1 MEIKREIY
9 TGQELDRLLQQGIN
23 KLSDAV
29 KVTMGPKGKLVLI
42 QRQGGQHPII
52 TKDGV
57 TVAQA
62 VNLKD
67 EVENLGAQIIKEAAS
82 RTAEEAGDGTTTAT
96 VLAQF
101 IYNEGLKYKTA
112 GFDMIK
118 FKEGIES
125 AKNNVIASIQESSK
139 KVEGKEDLLKVAT
152 ISANGEEEVAKL
164 IVDAIE
170 AAGPDGHVLVEEAK
184 GFQSSLSVVDGFQME
199 RGFLSPYFVS
209 DKNRMLCE
217 YDKPLILMADR
228 TFNNIREL
236 MKPLEIALETGRP
249 ILVIANDIE
258 GDAMQGLVVNRV
270 KGSLRCCAIKSPG
283 FGGTRHDMLLDLESV
298 VGGKVIDTSFDMT
311 TFTADL
317 FGTCKKVI
325 IHKNKT
331 LILKDDNRHEFT
343 STRMDAIKERLEL
356 PGLEQEEKML
366 LKYRIQQLSGGIAI
380 LRVGAATESELIERY
395 DRVDD
400 ALHATRA
407 ALDEGVL
414 PGGGMALYQSVA
426 EHEETINLSSVQKN
440 YDKSLLIG
448 HDILIQACKE
458 PFKQILNNAGLSHHK
473 IINEINE
480 IPTNNKY
487 VLGYDVRNKKFGDMF
502 ELGVL
507 DPAKVSRC
515 ALENA
520 VSAATMLLTVDC
532 SLIDIVNE
540 QIDN

>member
-9 TGQELDRLLQQGIN
+9 SGQELDNLLQKGIN

-42 QRQGGQHPII
+42 QRPGYHPIV

-62 VNLKD
+62 VNLEN
-67 EVENLGAQIIKEAAS
+67 EVENLGAQIIKESAS

-96 VLAQF
+96 VLAQY
-101 IYNEGLKYKTA
+101 IYNEGLRYKTA
-112 GFDMIK
+112 GFDVEHLKTGINEAKKSIISLIK
-118 FKEGIES
+118 KHSLEVNGT
-125 AKNNVIASIQESSK
+125 
-139 KVEGKEDLLKVAT
+139 EDLLKVAT
-152 ISANGEEEVAKL
+152 ISANGEETIAKL
-164 IVDAIE
+164 IVDAID

-184 GFQSSLSVVDGFQME
+184 GFNSSLTLVDGFQME

-209 DKNRMLCE
+209 DKNKMICE
-217 YDKPLILMADR
+217 FDKPLILMADR
-228 TFNNIREL
+228 SFNNIREIT
-236 MKPLEIALETGRP
+236 KPLEIALESGRP

-270 KGSLRCCAIKSPG
+270 KGSLRCCAIKTPG

-298 VGGKVIDTSFDMT
+298 VGGKVIDSSFDMT

-317 FGTCKKVI
+317 FGTCKKII

-331 LILKDDNRHEFT
+331 LVLKDDNRDEYT
-343 STRMDAIKERLEL
+343 TARIAAIKERMGL
-356 PGLEQEEKML
+356 PSLDPEERML
-366 LKYRIQQLSGGIAI
+366 LKYRLQQLSGGIAI

-407 ALDEGVL
+407 ALEEGVL
-414 PGGGMALYQSVA
+414 PGGGIALSQFASF
-426 EHEETINLSSVQKN
+426 HKRII
-440 YDKSLLIG
+440 DKTKDNSDIERGILAGHDLLIN
-448 HDILIQACKE
+448 ACEE
-458 PFKQILNNAGLSHHK
+458 PFKQILNNGGLSHHVILSDIEK
-473 IINEINE
+473 KSKDTDN
-480 IPTNNKY
+480 
-487 VLGYDVRNKKFGDMF
+487 VGYDARNKKFGDMF
-502 ELGVL
+502 ELGVI

-520 VSAATMLLTVDC
+520 VSAATMLLSVDC
-532 SLIDIVNE
+532 SLIDLE
-540 QIDN
+540 TGQIDN

>member
-9 TGQELDRLLQQGIN
+9 SGQELDNLLQKGIN

-42 QRQGGQHPII
+42 QRSGLHPII

-62 VNLKD
+62 VNLEN
-67 EVENLGAQIIKEAAS
+67 EVENLGAQIIKESAS
-82 RTAEEAGDGTTTAT
+82 RTADEAGDGTTTAT
-96 VLAQF
+96 VLAQY
-101 IYNEGLKYKTA
+101 IYNEGLRYKTA
-112 GFDMIK
+112 GFDIENIK
-118 FKEGIES
+118 AGIED
-125 AKNNVIASIQESSK
+125 AKKSIIHLIKSHALE
-139 KVEGKEDLLKVAT
+139 VNGTEDLLKVAT

-164 IVDAIE
+164 IVNAID

-184 GFQSSLSVVDGFQME
+184 GFNSSLTVVDGFQME

-209 DKNRMLCE
+209 DKNKMICE
-217 YDKPLILMADR
+217 FDKPLILMADR

-236 MKPLEIALETGRP
+236 MKPLEVALETGRP
-249 ILVIANDIE
+249 VLVIANDIE

-270 KGSLRCCAIKSPG
+270 KGSLRCCAIKTPG

-298 VGGKVIDTSFDMT
+298 VGGKVIDSSFDMT

-317 FGTCKKVI
+317 FGTCKKII

-331 LILKDDNRHEFT
+331 LVLKDDNREEHT
-343 STRMDAIKERLEL
+343 IKRINAIKERMNMPNLD
-356 PGLEQEEKML
+356 PEERML
-366 LKYRIQQLSGGIAI
+366 LKYRRQQLSGGIAI

-407 ALDEGVL
+407 ALEEGVL
-414 PGGGMALYQSVA
+414 PGGGIALSQFASL
-426 EHEETINLSSVQKN
+426 HEKNITNLKDKN
-440 YDKSLLIG
+440 NNDKGFYAGHDLLIS
-448 HDILIQACKE
+448 ACKE
-458 PFKQILNNAGLSHHK
+458 PFKQILNNAGLSHHVILTDIEK
-473 IINEINE
+473 ESKKASN
-480 IPTNNKY
+480 
-487 VLGYDVRNKKFGDMF
+487 VGYDARNKKFGNMF
-502 ELGVL
+502 ELGVI

-520 VSAATMLLTVDC
+520 VSAATMLLSVDC
-532 SLIDIVNE
+532 SLIDLE
-540 QIDN
+540 TGQIDN